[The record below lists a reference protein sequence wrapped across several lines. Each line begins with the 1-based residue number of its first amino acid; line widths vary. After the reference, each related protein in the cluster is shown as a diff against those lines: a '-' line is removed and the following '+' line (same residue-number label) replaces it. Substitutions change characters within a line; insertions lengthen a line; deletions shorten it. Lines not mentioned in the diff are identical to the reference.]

1 MKQKILTLMNRISFP
16 ADSIRAV
23 SEAFDKIEGSPA
35 ERDRFHALIKEY
47 DATEHCD
54 YLRMLEDMKEI
65 SREASIDTRLGDLL
79 LLLSLCDTLKKRYD
93 AKGLSEEIYYNT
105 VSDLKYKNEE
115 CLLLFGTPGT
125 FVSPWFPGFFKLERF
140 ALGRL
145 QFEIIKLQRDAECN
159 GIKLEAGREVIN
171 IHIPRTGT
179 RLDHGEV
186 EKAYDLAKAFYS
198 DVFKDKPTVF
208 ACHSWLLYPWHESI
222 LDKSSNLYAFYK
234 DFTIIES
241 GESTKHS
248 DVWRLFDCVFDGD
261 ASKLPRNSSL
271 RRAYADRIAN
281 GKPTGWGLGVFIRE

>member
-1 MKQKILTLMNRISFP
+1 MKHKIITLMNRISFP
-16 ADSIRAV
+16 ADSVNAV
-23 SEAFDKIEGSPA
+23 SDALDKIESTPE
-35 ERDRFHALIKEY
+35 ERESFHALIKEY
-47 DATEHCD
+47 DATEHCN
-54 YLRMLEDMKEI
+54 YLRMLEDMKAI
-65 SREASIDTRLGDLL
+65 SGKAGIDTKLGDLL

-145 QFEIIKLQRDAECN
+145 QFEIIKLGHEAECN
-159 GIKLEAGREVIN
+159 GIKLEADSEVIN

-186 EKAYDLAKAFYS
+186 EEAYARAKEFFR
-198 DVFKDKPTVF
+198 DVFKGKPTVF
-208 ACHSWLLYPWHESI
+208 ACHSWLLYPWHEEI
-222 LDKSSNLYAFYK
+222 LSPTSNLYAFYK
-234 DFTIIES
+234 DFTIIEQ

-248 DVWRLFDCVFDGD
+248 DVWRLFDYVFDGD
-261 ASKLPRNSSL
+261 AGKLPRDSSL
-271 RRAYADRIAN
+271 RRAYADRIAS
-281 GKPTGWGLGVFIRE
+281 GKPTGWGLGVFVR